1 MKKCKECIYRYK
13 DTGKEYCLCDNNK
26 EVRNNKEKWI
36 EGEECKEYKRRCDE
50 CRIGEGEI
58 KVGEGK
64 YICKECN
71 KERKIKKIEKIK
83 ESIREKSKG
92 REEVYKV
99 MIEVYD
105 KIIEEIREE

>member
-13 DTGKEYCLCDNNK
+13 DTG
-26 EVRNNKEKWI
+26 
-36 EGEECKEYKRRCDE
+36 EECKEY
-50 CRIGEGEI
+50 
-58 KVGEGK
+58 
-64 YICKECN
+64 N
-71 KERKIKKIEKIK
+71 KEKKIKKIEKIK

>member
-13 DTGKEYCLCDNNK
+13 DTGEEYCLCDNNK
-26 EVRNNKEKWI
+26 EVKN
-36 EGEECKEYKRRCDE
+36 
-50 CRIGEGEI
+50 
-58 KVGEGK
+58 
-64 YICKECN
+64 N

-99 MIEVYD
+99 MIEVYN